1 MFFRKKQDE
10 LKTELLLKSCNKQN
24 ESLSTE
30 LTLQKISLDKTSL
43 PDENDIPFWNEKN
56 IRNQISIDI
65 DGNYKSI
72 SEFANECNVDRSLIT
87 QWISMKK
94 NINRD
99 RLLCML
105 ITLYGEDSDGTGK
118 INEIL
123 KSLKGIDSLHI
134 HNLRDYTIILGM
146 KQHKKL
152 DEIDEE
158 LRNKQLDG
166 FENFQ

>member
-1 MFFRKKQDE
+1 MV
-10 LKTELLLKSCNKQN
+10 L
-24 ESLSTE
+24 
-30 LTLQKISLDKTSL
+30 
-43 PDENDIPFWNEKN
+43 
-56 IRNQISIDI
+56 
-65 DGNYKSI
+65 
-72 SEFANECNVDRSLIT
+72 
-87 QWISMKK
+87 

-105 ITLYGEDSDGTGK
+105 ITLYGEDPDGTGK